1 MKSSP
6 IKLLFFFLQ
15 KSFPPSGQFL
25 NPLGGIMCQ
34 KNEQTHDSDI
44 LRKKEQ
50 DRSFKIKKHER
61 GCQKHIK

>member
-44 LRKKEQ
+44 LRKKRAGQ
-50 DRSFKIKKHER
+50 VF
-61 GCQKHIK
+61 